1 MPLQKT
7 LKYSMADVAQSLVG
21 SLGPGTHKVLFESFE
36 SLAGIGF
43 DTKCDFALPTIFLGF
58 LLCPCTWG
66 IFFGGIQLSS
76 FNGCSALSCN
86 FRVLAGEDECTSFYS
101 AFLRQFSR
109 LLCVRGQA
117 QAGVRIAGRNI
128 NNLRYT
134 DNTTLMTES

>member
-76 FNGCSALSCN
+76 LRVVSSAYL
-86 FRVLAGEDECTSFYS
+86 
-101 AFLRQFSR
+101 R
-109 LLCVRGQA
+109 LLIFLLAILIPVYA
-117 QAGVRIAGRNI
+117 SSSPAFH
-128 NNLRYT
+128 
-134 DNTTLMTES
+134 MM